1 MKNRGVAILLAFF
14 LGTFGVHKFY
24 LNNPGAGIFYIMLL
38 MFTRGLFGF
47 GITTLLGFFDGIRL
61 LMMSQREFDRAY
73 NWRHMKKEYRDP
85 RKRPTVT
92 RRRRQRPSTPTT
104 TRRSRRTSSPTS
116 RRRPTP
122 RIRENKFKKS
132 GIKKF
137 REYNIEESLEDFKK
151 AVEISPKD
159 PDIYFNM
166 ACAYSLLE
174 KTDKSLEHLGAAVE
188 LGMKDKELIHGHDA
202 LAYVR
207 IQPEFEDFV
216 ENNYQ
221 YKKGESTRPRPE
233 DVLEQLNRL
242 KRLKDQ
248 GLITEKEYVEEVRRL
263 NR

>member
-1 MKNRGVAILLAFF
+1 MKNRGVAILMAFF

-24 LNNPGAGIFYIMLL
+24 LSNPGAGIFYIMLL

-73 NWRHMKKEYRDP
+73 NWRYMEKGYNERST
-85 RKRPTVT
+85 RQTT
-92 RRRRQRPSTPTT
+92 RRRRRERPATRT
-104 TRRSRRTSSPTS
+104 TRTAPPVS
-116 RRRPTP
+116 RRRRAPS
-122 RIRENKFKKS
+122 IRENKFKKS

-137 REYNIEESLEDFKK
+137 KEFNIEEALEDFKK
-151 AVEISPKD
+151 AVEINPKD
-159 PDIYFNM
+159 PDVYFNM

-174 KTDKSLEHLGAAVE
+174 KTEQSLEHLGAAVA

-221 YKKGESTRPRPE
+221 YQKSGNTKPRPE